1 VSYISRHSRA
11 VAAASEASGD
21 LSVQLH
27 ERTHRLLPATR
38 RSGARGLVPAVI
50 GLSDQRA
57 VMGGRRGP
65 RLKGLILTARGVHL
79 V

>member
-11 VAAASEASGD
+11 VTAASEASGD
-21 LSVQLH
+21 SSVQL
-27 ERTHRLLPATR
+27 P
-38 RSGARGLVPAVI
+38 
-50 GLSDQRA
+50 DQRA
-57 VMGGRRGP
+57 VMGGRRGL